1 MTSDWIERVE
11 AVTQGKRIVK
21 WVENFGSSVTRQC
34 GTLGW
39 LFLLLLLL
47 QFGLFL
53 AHSLAVLGHQGEA
66 MYSEGILLN
75 QVRLLSQGIPIYKAA
90 DQYPYTVAIYTPIYY
105 LLMAALTK
113 VIGLSLVAGRL
124 VSLCAAF
131 SIGCMIYAIVYKS
144 GGRFFPALCAAL
156 IFFSFP
162 PVRHWAALFRPDALA
177 AALSLAGIFW
187 LSRQPKR
194 LYLAGSFF
202 VVAFL
207 TKQSYLAAPLAAILF
222 VLSNDWRAGLKLAA
236 WTMTL
241 AAVSLVGFQILTD
254 GWFLFD
260 IVVLNA
266 NPVRLSRVLAGF
278 LAIFIFQIPYFG
290 MIVGYLRAGWS
301 RAERLFLC
309 YLLATLLHILAV
321 SKRGSAPNY
330 FLEPQ
335 AALSIVSG
343 LALNWLIFEKRLPSL
358 HRGLWNRLAFAGLVY
373 LSVVAIFSCGDALSI
388 ADTTSRTSV
397 PRRVAK
403 VIENVPGPVLSDD
416 AVVVVKA
423 GKPVVFEP
431 YLFSLLAEEGKWDP
445 ELLITRIRGQE
456 FDLLILHHRLSQ
468 PPPSYQD
475 GEFWHRDIW
484 ESMRFNYR
492 LAYQVGS
499 FYIYEPLQID

>member
-1 MTSDWIERVE
+1 MNSDWIGRVE
-11 AVTQGKRIVK
+11 VVTQSKRIVK
-21 WVENFGSSVTRQC
+21 RVENFGSSVTRQY
-34 GTLGW
+34 GALGW

-66 MYSEGILLN
+66 MYGEGILLN

-90 DQYPYTVAIYTPIYY
+90 DQYPYTVAIYTPTYY

-131 SIGCMIYAIVYKS
+131 SIGCMIYAIVHKS
-144 GGRFFPALCAAL
+144 SGRSFLALCAAL

-162 PVRHWAALFRPDALA
+162 PVRHWAALFRPDVLA
-177 AALSLAGIFW
+177 TALSLAGIFL

-194 LYLAGSFF
+194 LYLAGSLF

-207 TKQSYLAAPLAAILF
+207 TKQSYLAGPLAAILF
-222 VLSNDWRAGLKLAA
+222 VLSDDWRAGLKLAA

-266 NPVRLSRVLAGF
+266 NPVRLNRVLAGL

-290 MIVGYLRAGWS
+290 VIMGYFRPGWS

-309 YLLATLLHILAV
+309 YLLATLLHILAI

-373 LSVVAIFSCGDALSI
+373 LSVVAIFSCGDVLSI

-416 AVVVVKA
+416 TVVVVKA

-456 FDLLILHHRLSQ
+456 FDLLILRRRLSQ
-468 PPPSYQD
+468 PPPLYQD

-484 ESMRFNYR
+484 DSMRSNYR
-492 LAYQVGS
+492 MAYQVGS
-499 FYIYEPLQID
+499 FYIYEPLQVD